1 MSENISS
8 SAGTRTH
15 RRPTPRQPPPCRS
28 RPPHSSAAFPPAPLP
43 SPPFPPPQPQCTCAA
58 QPGPAPGPGLNPP
71 PPARPPPGSSAP
83 SPPAAAALTAD
94 AVPVDDHGGGA
105 GRRGAA
111 ARLSAQRPES
121 GRERGGKGRV
131 SAGRSSYSG
140 RAPRVTARACA
151 LPFLR
156 LSSLRS
162 APARPLGGK
171 ALSALSPPLGVNC
184 GVPHLFVFFFFVQA
198 ALALSQVPYIPEQL
212 AHMRSLCSTG
222 HCGAD

>member
-1 MSENISS
+1 MPVP
-8 SAGTRTH
+8 APPQL
-15 RRPTPRQPPPCRS
+15 RRIPSRS
-28 RPPHSSAAFPPAPLP
+28 PPLP
-43 SPPFPPPQPQCTCAA
+43 SPPPQPQCTCAA

-184 GVPHLFVFFFFVQA
+184 GVPHLFGFFFRSGSSCIEPGSIYSRTVSSHA
-198 ALALSQVPYIPEQL
+198 VPLQHGPL
-212 AHMRSLCSTG
+212 RC
-222 HCGAD
+222 

>member
-1 MSENISS
+1 MPVP
-8 SAGTRTH
+8 APPQL
-15 RRPTPRQPPPCRS
+15 RRIPSRS
-28 RPPHSSAAFPPAPLP
+28 PPLP
-43 SPPFPPPQPQCTCAA
+43 SPPPQPQCTCAA

-83 SPPAAAALTAD
+83 SPPAAAAALTAD

-184 GVPHLFVFFFFVQA
+184 GVPHLFVFFFFRSGSSCIEPGSIYSRTVSSHA
-198 ALALSQVPYIPEQL
+198 VPLQHGPL
-212 AHMRSLCSTG
+212 RC
-222 HCGAD
+222 

>member
-1 MSENISS
+1 MPVP
-8 SAGTRTH
+8 APPQL
-15 RRPTPRQPPPCRS
+15 RRIPSRS
-28 RPPHSSAAFPPAPLP
+28 PPLP
-43 SPPFPPPQPQCTCAA
+43 SPPPQPQCTCAA

-83 SPPAAAALTAD
+83 SPPAAAAALTAD

-184 GVPHLFVFFFFVQA
+184 GVPHLFGFFFFRSGSSCIEPGSIYSRTVSSHA
-198 ALALSQVPYIPEQL
+198 VPLQHGPL
-212 AHMRSLCSTG
+212 RC
-222 HCGAD
+222 

>member
-1 MSENISS
+1 MPVP
-8 SAGTRTH
+8 APPQL
-15 RRPTPRQPPPCRS
+15 RRIPSRS
-28 RPPHSSAAFPPAPLP
+28 PPLP
-43 SPPFPPPQPQCTCAA
+43 SPPPQPQCTCAA

-184 GVPHLFVFFFFVQA
+184 GVPHLFGFFFFRSGSSCIEPGSIYSRTVSSHA
-198 ALALSQVPYIPEQL
+198 VPLQHGPL
-212 AHMRSLCSTG
+212 RC
-222 HCGAD
+222 

>member
-43 SPPFPPPQPQCTCAA
+43 SLPPPRSRSAHA
-58 QPGPAPGPGLNPP
+58 QHSRAPRPVRASTL
-71 PPARPPPGSSAP
+71 RPPPSSSAP

-184 GVPHLFVFFFFVQA
+184 GVPHLFGFFFFVQA